1 MTTSVNLSG
10 FQKDVLQEISNIG
23 AGNGATA
30 LSKLLNRRVDM
41 KVPRADI
48 MPFNKIFN
56 LVGSEEKIVSCVNF
70 EIRGDIN
77 SRILFLLTKESS
89 FALIDLLSGKSIG
102 TTLEL
107 DEFGCSI
114 LQELGNILCGSFLTA
129 LSKVTK
135 LTFTPSV
142 PAFAFDMLGA
152 VLSAAFVEG
161 GYFEDQALIIETQF
175 YQKDIK
181 INGHFFLVPEPECLN
196 VIFRSLGL
204 DLDGGM

>member
-1 MTTSVNLSG
+1 
-10 FQKDVLQEISNIG
+10 
-23 AGNGATA
+23 
-30 LSKLLNRRVDM
+30 
-41 KVPRADI
+41 
-48 MPFNKIFN
+48 
-56 LVGSEEKIVSCVNF
+56 
-70 EIRGDIN
+70 
-77 SRILFLLTKESS
+77 LFLLTKESS

-129 LSKVTK
+129 LSEVTK